1 MCFGISR
8 NALDKLY
15 VAPHISHVAVQ
26 QRRTDSLNV
35 SRCPTKQEMKMAKS
49 KTTEKTID
57 TAENMESAMKNGA
70 EALKTGF
77 EKAVKNYDHFVGYG
91 KETVEAYTKA
101 ANVAAKG
108 AETLHNEIFAYSKQS
123 FEHTLAATKALMAT
137 KSVHEAI
144 ELQSDFAKTQFDG
157 YVSKMTQLSELVVA
171 TTKDSFAPI
180 QGRVQA
186 WVDVVQNARVAA

>member
-1 MCFGISR
+1 M
-8 NALDKLY
+8 
-15 VAPHISHVAVQ
+15 V
-26 QRRTDSLNV
+26 
-35 SRCPTKQEMKMAKS
+35 KS

-57 TAENMESAMKNGA
+57 ATENMEFAMKNGA
-70 EALKTGF
+70 EAMKNGF

-108 AETLHNEIFAYSKQS
+108 AETLHNEIFAFSKQS
-123 FEHTLAATKALMAT
+123 FENTIAQTKALMAT

-157 YVSKMTQLSELVVA
+157 YVSKMTQLGEIVAA

-186 WVDVVQNARVAA
+186 WVDVMQNARAA

>member
-1 MCFGISR
+1 
-8 NALDKLY
+8 
-15 VAPHISHVAVQ
+15 
-26 QRRTDSLNV
+26 
-35 SRCPTKQEMKMAKS
+35 MAKS

-57 TAENMESAMKNGA
+57 ATENIESAMKNGT

-108 AETLHNEIFAYSKQS
+108 AETLHNEIFAFSKQS
-123 FEHTLAATKALMAT
+123 FENTVAQTKALMST
-137 KSVHEAI
+137 KSVHEAF
-144 ELQSDFAKTQFDG
+144 ELQSDFAKTQFEG
-157 YVSKMTQLSELVVA
+157 YVSKMTQLGELVVT
-171 TTKDSFAPI
+171 TTKDSMAPI

-186 WVDVVQNARVAA
+186 WVDVMQNARAA

>member
-1 MCFGISR
+1 M
-8 NALDKLY
+8 
-15 VAPHISHVAVQ
+15 V
-26 QRRTDSLNV
+26 
-35 SRCPTKQEMKMAKS
+35 KS

-57 TAENMESAMKNGA
+57 ATENMEFAMKNGT
-70 EALKTGF
+70 EAMKNGF
-77 EKAVKNYDHFVGYG
+77 EKAVKNYDHLVGYG

-123 FEHTLAATKALMAT
+123 FEDTIAATKAVMAS

-186 WVDVVQNARVAA
+186 WVDVMQNARAA

>member
-1 MCFGISR
+1 MLRCNKFP
-8 NALDKLY
+8 A
-15 VAPHISHVAVQ
+15 VAF
-26 QRRTDSLNV
+26 L
-35 SRCPTKQEMKMAKS
+35 RCAPNDWRQTMAKN
-49 KTTEKTID
+49 KTAETTIN

-70 EALKTGF
+70 EAFKTGF
-77 EKAVKNYDHFVGYG
+77 EKAVKGYEHFAGYG

-108 AETLHNEIFAYSKQS
+108 AETINNEIFAYSKQS
-123 FEHTLAATKALMAT
+123 FENAIAQTKAVMAS
-137 KSVHEAI
+137 KSVHEAF

-157 YVSKMTQLSELVVA
+157 YVSKMTQLSELFVA

-186 WVDVVQNARVAA
+186 WVDVVQNARAA